1 MKETLEPVRVLG
13 LGNVLMGDDALGPWV
28 IETLQAGWEFPEG
41 VSVLDVGTPGLDL
54 TPFLADADT
63 VILVDTVKANAPPG
77 TLRVYSR
84 EQLASRAPSPRVS
97 PHDPGLTEALFALDF
112 VGAAP
117 RDVILVGVV
126 PASTERGVG
135 LSPEVDAAVGR
146 AAQEVV
152 MLLSCL
158 ARTPRRR
165 RDALRA
171 APWWE
176 RATDV
181 RIEVTSGA

>member
-1 MKETLEPVRVLG
+1 VNETLEPVRVLG

-28 IETLQAGWEFPEG
+28 IESLQAGWEFPEG

-84 EQLASRAPSPRVS
+84 AQLATRAPSPRVS

-112 VGAAP
+112 VGSGP

-126 PASTERGVG
+126 PASTEPGIG
-135 LSPEVDAAVGR
+135 LSPEVGGAVEGAAREIV
-146 AAQEVV
+146 A
-152 MLLSCL
+152 LLSCL
-158 ARTPRRR
+158 GRTPRRL
-165 RDALRA
+165 RDAPPVT
-171 APWWE
+171 PWWE
-176 RATDV
+176 RGADV
-181 RIEVTSGA
+181 RVELCAGA